1 MMVLKSAS
9 LSVCI
14 CYLFLGKH
22 MESKTQVS
30 TGMMVWPVCTRLV
43 VPASGKIRADI
54 IRTFRENFV
63 LKITI
68 IANLKP
74 VNFIRLYILSMHQK
88 VLTLKGTYINVNSN
102 HPPNIIRALPDNI
115 SQRISNISSDKATF
129 SNVAPFYNDV
139 LSGSA
144 YKENLTYQ
152 QDLP

>member
-1 MMVLKSAS
+1 
-9 LSVCI
+9 
-14 CYLFLGKH
+14 
-22 MESKTQVS
+22 
-30 TGMMVWPVCTRLV
+30 
-43 VPASGKIRADI
+43 
-54 IRTFRENFV
+54 
-63 LKITI
+63 
-68 IANLKP
+68 
-74 VNFIRLYILSMHQK
+74 MHQK

-115 SQRISNISSDKATF
+115 SQRISNISSDIATF